1 VETAYNERE
10 GANRSAD
17 MGKRDVATAKLT
29 AKGQITIPRDVRE
42 RLGLRPGDEIEFV
55 EDRQGVRLRKRVPVS
70 PFKKYRGNLK
80 PLAGCDPD
88 ELLDQ
93 MRGR

>member
-1 VETAYNERE
+1 
-10 GANRSAD
+10 
-17 MGKRDVATAKLT
+17 MGKRDVARAKLT

-55 EDRQGVRLRKRVPVS
+55 EDRQGVRLQKRVPVS
-70 PFKKYRGNLK
+70 PFKKYRGYLK

-93 MRGR
+93 MRAR